1 MFGDATVTSKASV
14 ALPLRHLDEQWSAE
28 AFPFV
33 LFGGHGGQDT
43 APALV
48 GATRAH
54 PVEEDALLFYVS
66 VHQLKKVIKSIFSYC
81 FSPSIVAEGFQS
93 NDL

>member
-14 ALPLRHLDEQWSAE
+14 ALPLRHPDEQWSAE

-48 GATRAH
+48 GETRTH
-54 PVEEDALLFYVS
+54 PVEDALLLYGRSGSFVL
-66 VHQLKKVIKSIFSYC
+66 V
-81 FSPSIVAEGFQS
+81 G
-93 NDL
+93 